1 MYGLI
6 IIGVILGLGLIGYIY
21 YQNQQLRQLEQD
33 KSAQEQEAIGKLEL
47 ERLKKERQEKQ
58 RLERERAV
66 EAEAQARLRKEIE
79 PVLEIFLAEHEW
91 QSWIKHMEEA
101 EAILEG
107 RPISVQELLQH
118 NVVRKFP
125 DGSFYRVGLI
135 KQMPDGEYSILP
147 EKVEALQ
154 EYFVCFLEF
163 SSHLKSQSVSVNK
176 LQLHRILRDEFRK
189 KARRLPM
196 NSLN

>member
-21 YQNQQLRQLEQD
+21 YQNQQLRQTELD
-33 KSAQEQEAIGKLEL
+33 KSAKEQEATGKLEL
-47 ERLKKERQEKQ
+47 ERLKKERQDKQ

-79 PVLEIFLAEHEW
+79 PVLERFLAEHEW

-107 RPISVQELLQH
+107 SPISVQELLQH
-118 NVVRKFP
+118 NVVRRFP
-125 DGSFYRVGLI
+125 DGSTYRVGLV
-135 KQMPDGEYSILP
+135 KQMPDGEYSLPP

-154 EYFVCFLEF
+154 EYFICFLEF
-163 SSHLKSQSVSVNK
+163 SSHLKGQGISVNK
-176 LQLHRILRDEFRK
+176 LQLQRILRDEFMKKDRK
-189 KARRLPM
+189 AA
-196 NSLN
+196 NE